1 MDLPMLFVQ
10 RDNGICEGRIQNLK
24 RVLSNPSLSPLKKWR
39 VIVEFVDASE
49 SIDAD
54 VRLIRSDLVVPNRP
68 VYVVGDPHH
77 TEMTSMDVD
86 NLVSKVES
94 AQPDWQAQPALSSAA
109 AQLGTDPA
117 KTPPPKGKSTAL
129 SPDQKAL
136 IEQNKQRALA
146 AKAAKEAAEEKNKQ
160 NLKVF
165 EHMQWM

>member
-10 RDNGICEGRIQNLK
+10 RDNEICQGRIQNLK
-24 RVLSNPSLSPLKKWR
+24 RVMSNPSLSPLKKWR

-54 VRLIRSDLVVPNRP
+54 VRLIRSELVVPNKP
-68 VYVVGDPHH
+68 VCVVGDPLN
-77 TEMTSMDVD
+77 TEMTSADVD

-94 AQPDWQAQPALSSAA
+94 AQPQLEAQSALTSAA
-109 AQLGTDPA
+109 AVLGTDPA
-117 KTPPPKGKSTAL
+117 KTPPPRRKAAAL
-129 SPDQKAL
+129 SPEQKAL

-146 AKAAKEAAEEKNKQ
+146 AKAAKEAAEEKQKE
-160 NLKVF
+160 NLKIF